1 MHPFMD
7 GSGLQ
12 LRSQDL
18 PPAYVDN
25 GAFYLIAPED
35 LRKLRLFSSEDM
47 LPLVIDEPEE
57 SIDIDTEWDWKMAE
71 AVLRSYGSATSNSRS
86 PEPSVDDA

>member
-1 MHPFMD
+1 MRPFMD
-7 GSGLQ
+7 GGGVH

-18 PPAYVDN
+18 PPAYVVN

-35 LRKLRLFSSEDM
+35 LRKLRSFCKDDM
-47 LPLVIDEPEE
+47 VALVIDGPEE

-71 AVLRSYGSATSNSRS
+71 AILAMSNAG
-86 PEPSVDDA
+86 PK